1 MRKKHLNWTFVY
13 VPPCGAKI
21 TPYDPE
27 NGGCDYI
34 VNVSRDGHCKDYAA
48 SCNGCGPPRWL
59 SDKACGC
66 DCGKCPGFPVAP
78 LPAGATFGA
87 DPKVFP
93 YPFPGDTAQHDYS
106 IEDALKVPAD
116 LEPGEYV
123 VGYRWDCEATSRA
136 HTTALLPT
144 VLGHPKLSCAHFHAS
159 CRGVE
164 HLQRHHRRVGIP
176 TIPWPRGRFV

>member
-1 MRKKHLNWTFVY
+1 MVH
-13 VPPCGAKI
+13 
-21 TPYDPE
+21 PYPFFG

-136 HTTALLPT
+136 HTTTLLPA
-144 VLGHPKLSCAHFHAS
+144 VPGHPKLALRSLPCVVQRCGAPAATSPS
-159 CRGVE
+159 CRDP
-164 HLQRHHRRVGIP
+164 QP
-176 TIPWPRGRFV
+176 M

>member
-1 MRKKHLNWTFVY
+1 MTVFFFHGKGFWGQVQAT
-13 VPPCGAKI
+13 GGTI
-21 TPYDPE
+21 T
-27 NGGCDYI
+27 I
-34 VNVSRDGHCKDYAA
+34 RQWVVNNSLSPGT
-48 SCNGCGPPRWL
+48 RWL

-136 HTTALLPT
+136 HTTALLPP
-144 VLGHPKLSCAHFHAS
+144 VLGHPKLALRSLPCVVQRCGAPAATSPS
-159 CRGVE
+159 CRDP
-164 HLQRHHRRVGIP
+164 QP
-176 TIPWPRGRFV
+176 M